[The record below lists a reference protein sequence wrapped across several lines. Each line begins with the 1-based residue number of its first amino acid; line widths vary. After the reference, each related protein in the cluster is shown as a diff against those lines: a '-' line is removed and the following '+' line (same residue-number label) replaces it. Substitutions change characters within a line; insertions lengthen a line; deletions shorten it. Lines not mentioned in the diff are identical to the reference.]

1 MLVNPT
7 GHNPRTGVPPR
18 RPPAVKL
25 ALAARSQASRAVV
38 GVPTP
43 HQAVRAAPARR
54 SAPRASARKVNVRH
68 DGSFPSWPG
77 PGQFALRRDHLICLR
92 ARGYAGSLPERKG
105 YGSDVELLS
114 TVEIAEL
121 LGVTRQRV
129 DQLYRSGDLPEPA
142 AELAIG
148 RVWARDD
155 IIEWATQTGR
165 LPSGSET

>member
-1 MLVNPT
+1 
-7 GHNPRTGVPPR
+7 
-18 RPPAVKL
+18 
-25 ALAARSQASRAVV
+25 
-38 GVPTP
+38 
-43 HQAVRAAPARR
+43 
-54 SAPRASARKVNVRH
+54 
-68 DGSFPSWPG
+68 
-77 PGQFALRRDHLICLR
+77 
-92 ARGYAGSLPERKG
+92 LPERKG